1 MLVQVCVRV
10 CMATAV
16 RECGSMRVQ
25 LSICL
30 HVGFFY
36 EKAFPVV
43 LVLCVQELYLA
54 TAVTVM
60 SS

>member
-1 MLVQVCVRV
+1 
-10 CMATAV
+10 MATAV

-25 LSICL
+25 MSGCL
-30 HVGFFY
+30 HVGFFFFY
-36 EKAFPVV
+36 GKAFPVV